1 MSNNDTSFTAGT
13 YASTSPLGHSSDY
26 VQAYTPSL
34 LHAIARADY
43 RATVLGYSAAQ
54 PMFGADVWQCYELS
68 WLNPQG
74 KPVAKHGR
82 LLVPV
87 ESPIIVESKSLK
99 LYLNSL
105 NQHTFASNE
114 AVVQTVSRDLSE
126 LLGAK
131 VTLELLDLHTPWDVI
146 SAAPIGSATS
156 SEHGAIV
163 QLDELDVACT
173 LYQRSPQ
180 LLNVTGQQ
188 VTNEVVQSDLL
199 CSNCPVTSQPDWAT
213 VTITYSGQKLDYSEL
228 LQYIVS
234 FRQHNGFHEQTVE
247 QIYTDL
253 VQLPQLQAVTVL
265 ARYTRRGG
273 IAISAYRSNQPASLD
288 VVRLL
293 RQ

>member
-1 MSNNDTSFTAGT
+1 MSNPDTSPTGET
-13 YASTSPLGHSSDY
+13 YASTSPLGHNSDY
-26 VQAYTPSL
+26 VQGYTPSL
-34 LHAIARADY
+34 LHAIARANY
-43 RATVLGYSAAQ
+43 RATVMGYSAKQ

-105 NQHTFASNE
+105 NQHTFANSE

-126 LLGAK
+126 LLGAH
-131 VTLELLDLHTPWDVI
+131 VTLELLDLHTPPGVI
-146 SAAPIGSATS
+146 GAASIGSAAS
-156 SEHGAIV
+156 SEQVAMV
-163 QLDELDVACT
+163 QLDELDVTCT

-180 LLNVTGQQ
+180 LLTVTDQQ

-213 VTITYSGQKLDYSEL
+213 VTIIYSGQKLDYSGL

-234 FRQHNGFHEQTVE
+234 YREHNGFHEQTVE

-273 IAISAYRSNQPASLD
+273 IAISAYRSNHPGSLD